1 MTVDMFDHRRDSADH
16 APDATAY
23 LLMLEFVRPG
33 QRVLEVGCATGELT
47 EMLFERG
54 CSVVGVETDPV
65 TAERASAS
73 AERIVVG
80 DPETM
85 DFVSE
90 FHGEAFDVILFGD
103 VLSHVRDP
111 AAVLGETLKVLAEE
125 GYLVMTIPN
134 VAHGDLRLSLL
145 RGEFR
150 YRPSGL
156 LDAEHVRFFTRDTIE
171 DLLRSAG
178 FISVSVKRHEVPLF
192 ATELALAR
200 DEFDP
205 ELIER
210 VEAEPESHT
219 YQFVVKALP
228 RDRTEGLRELHDRAE
243 RHRIESETYRRQ
255 VMELERTIDEA
266 EREIEFQRIE
276 IAGLRRRGEEQL
288 RKEEQQ
294 LRKDEEELRKLED
307 QLRESEGHLSE
318 LSGELNALRSTRLFR
333 WAVPLRRLY
342 GLARRLR

>member
-1 MTVDMFDHRRDSADH
+1 MTVDPSDRSRDH
-16 APDATAY
+16 ADRAPDDTTQV
-23 LLMLEFVRPG
+23 LMLEFVRPG

-47 EMLFERG
+47 EKLFERG
-54 CSVVGVETDPV
+54 CSVVGVETDPAA
-65 TAERASAS
+65 AERASAS
-73 AERIVVG
+73 AERIVVS

-103 VLSHVRDP
+103 VLSHTRDP
-111 AAVLGETLKVLAEE
+111 AAVLRETLKVLAED
-125 GYLVMTIPN
+125 GYLVLTIPN
-134 VAHGDLRLSLL
+134 VAHGDLRLALL

-150 YRPSGL
+150 YRSSGL

-178 FISVSVKRHEVPLF
+178 FISVSVQRHEVPLF
-192 ATELALAR
+192 ATELAPAR

-210 VEAEPESHT
+210 IEAEPESHT

-243 RHRIESETYRRQ
+243 RHRLEAETWRRQ
-255 VMELERTIDEA
+255 VIELQRTVDEA

-276 IAGLRRRGEEQL
+276 IAGLKRRGDEQL
-288 RKEEQQ
+288 QKH
-294 LRKDEEELRKLED
+294 DAELRKLED
-307 QLRESEGHLSE
+307 QLRESERHRTE
-318 LSGELNALRSTRLFR
+318 LSGELNALRATRLFR
-333 WAVPLRRLY
+333 WAAPLRRLY
-342 GLARRLR
+342 GLARSLR